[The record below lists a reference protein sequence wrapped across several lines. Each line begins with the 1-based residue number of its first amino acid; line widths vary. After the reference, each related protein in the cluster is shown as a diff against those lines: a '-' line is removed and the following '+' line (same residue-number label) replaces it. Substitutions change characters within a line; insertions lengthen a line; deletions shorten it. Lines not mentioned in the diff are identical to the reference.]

1 MLFRLRSVLLVF
13 LCLALFWSQAL
24 AGWGDAL
31 NKMGSDMADTAATAA
46 GSPYTPSEAMA
57 GIKETLKLGTDSAA
71 NTLGSPGGF
80 SAHPDT
86 ALSLPGNLSFPGS
99 SMLLDSLN
107 GAAEGA
113 IPGVKSTFL
122 DSISSLSVS
131 NPTKAVSGGDTA
143 ITQYFEQ
150 NSRDTLAK
158 LVRPI
163 VEQSVQSAGVGDYLG
178 PLAAAQQAAGL
189 GGTAFDP
196 TTYLTDKTLDS
207 MFYYIGE
214 KEKALRSSGAEN
226 ASSLLQKLF

>member
-1 MLFRLRSVLLVF
+1 
-13 LCLALFWSQAL
+13 
-24 AGWGDAL
+24 
-31 NKMGSDMADTAATAA
+31 
-46 GSPYTPSEAMA
+46 
-57 GIKETLKLGTDSAA
+57 
-71 NTLGSPGGF
+71 
-80 SAHPDT
+80 
-86 ALSLPGNLSFPGS
+86 
-99 SMLLDSLN
+99 MLLDSLN